1 MSEARRNYWLAGTY
15 MGVRMREPQ
24 RRSPGMLQIHRPGK
38 MPTHTAKHSFVKPV
52 VRRST
57 GLFTLAHVQ
66 ALELAELNAG
76 APQP

>member
-24 RRSPGMLQIHRPGK
+24 RRSPGVLQIHRPGK
-38 MPTHTAKHSFVKPV
+38 MPTHTAKHSLSSPSCD
-52 VRRST
+52 VRQGSSPSHT
-57 GLFTLAHVQ
+57 Q